1 MIRRGILWGI
11 IISIPF
17 WLLAIW
23 LIKAGVIALKTLII
37 LVLIL
42 SAPYIFLIMR
52 SQNAEQDK
60 QDRDLITGA
69 ANDDPT
75 PSVQSSDHQQDPS
88 DTGTPDKNSLA

>member
-1 MIRRGILWGI
+1 MIRRGIFWGI

-23 LIKAGVIALKTLII
+23 LIKSGVIALKTLII

-52 SQNAEQDK
+52 SQNTEQDK
-60 QDRDLITGA
+60 QDRDLITDA
-69 ANDDPT
+69 ANDNPA
-75 PSVQSSDHQQDPS
+75 PSVQSSDHHQDPS
-88 DTGTPDKNSLA
+88 DTGTPG